1 MTADTEAN
9 ETMDGPHQ
17 HQPLATAGA
26 APEDAEAAVLLLHG
40 RGATAQSMLQF
51 VEEFTAPGVVYLA
64 PQAARNTWYPNS
76 FLAPIEQNEPGLSSG
91 LQAIDDVLAEIADAG
106 IGPEHTLLLGF
117 SQGGCLTA
125 EFVARNAQRYGGVAV
140 LSGGLIGPEGTSR
153 DYEGSLSDTPVFLG
167 CSDNDPHVPQE
178 RVHESTDVFKDLG
191 GDVTE
196 RIYEQMGHTVNED
209 ELRVVADLL
218 HRLTPDGSE

>member
-1 MTADTEAN
+1 
-9 ETMDGPHQ
+9 MDGPHQ

-26 APEDAEAAVLLLHG
+26 TPEDAKAAVLLLHG

-51 VEEFTAPGVVYLA
+51 AERFTDSVVYLA

-91 LQAIDDVLAEIADAG
+91 LQAINDVLDEIADAG

-125 EFVARNAQRYGGVAV
+125 EFVARNTQRYGGVAV
-140 LSGGLIGPEGTSR
+140 LSGGLIGPEDTSR

-167 CSDNDPHVPQE
+167 CSDDDPHVPQE

-196 RIYEQMGHTVNED
+196 RIYEGMGHTVNED
-209 ELRVVADLL
+209 ELRVVTDLL
-218 HRLTPDGSE
+218 NRLTKDGSE

>member
-1 MTADTEAN
+1 MTADTETN
-9 ETMDGPHQ
+9 ETTDGPHQ
-17 HQPLATAGA
+17 NQPLATAGA
-26 APEDAEAAVLLLHG
+26 APEDAETAVILLHG

-51 VEEFTAPGVVYLA
+51 AEEFTAPGVVYLA

-125 EFVARNAQRYGGVAV
+125 EFVARNAQRYGGVAI
-140 LSGGLIGPEGTSR
+140 LSGGVIGPEGTPR
-153 DYEGSLSDTPVFLG
+153 NYDGSLSGTPVFLG
-167 CSDNDPHVPQE
+167 CSDNDPHVPRE
-178 RVHESTDVFKDLG
+178 RVHESTGIFEDLD

-196 RIYEQMGHTVNED
+196 RIYEGLGHTVNDD
-209 ELRVVADLL
+209 ELQAVTDLL
-218 HRLTPDGSE
+218 DRLTQDSSA

>member
-1 MTADTEAN
+1 MTADTETN

-17 HQPLATAGA
+17 NQPLATAGA
-26 APEDAEAAVLLLHG
+26 TPEDAEAAVLLLHG
-40 RGATAQSMLQF
+40 RGATARSMLQF
-51 VEEFTAPGVVYLA
+51 AEEFTDPSVVYLA

-91 LQAIDDVLAEIADAG
+91 LQAIDDGLAEIADAG
-106 IGPEHTLLLGF
+106 IGSEHTLLLGF

-125 EFVARNAQRYGGVAV
+125 EFVARNAQRYGGVAL

-167 CSDNDPHVPQE
+167 CSDDDPHVPQE
-178 RVHESTDVFKDLG
+178 RVHESTDVFEDLG

-196 RIYEQMGHTVNED
+196 RIYEGMGHTVNED
-209 ELRVVADLL
+209 ELRVVTDLL
-218 HRLTPDGSE
+218 DRLTNDGTE